1 MWILM
6 EKHKNRECFIG
17 PFMKYLREEMEMTQK
32 DLSDETGFSIQTISK
47 FENGKTSPRT
57 FAAKRIIDK
66 LITIWEVNGY
76 DVEEMFED
84 FCEANGEEFD
94 LEQ

>member
-17 PFMKYLREEMEMTQK
+17 PFMKHLREEMEMTQK

-66 LITIWEVNGY
+66 LITIWEINGY

-84 FCEANGEEFD
+84 FCEANEKFPE

>member
-1 MWILM
+1 M
-6 EKHKNRECFIG
+6 EKNKSREHLIG

-32 DLSDETGFSIQTISK
+32 DLSDDTGFSIQTISK
-47 FENGKTSPRT
+47 LENGKTSPRT

-76 DVEEMFED
+76 DVEEMFEG
-84 FCEANGEEFD
+84 FCEASEETFG